1 MVVMTAVR
9 HGRGST
15 SNCLTSV
22 TGVQVDGESRGRMD
36 VMEDPTAMMECCRGK
51 DSREGK
57 KKAGDGDE

>member
-36 VMEDPTAMMECCRGK
+36 AMEDPTCDDGVL
-51 DSREGK
+51 SRKRQSGREK
-57 KKAGDGDE
+57 KGGRWG